1 MNAHLDPDS
10 VARRTDA
17 TDPVIALPHFVGIGA
32 PRCGTTWVFKMLR
45 LHPEVW
51 IPWKEIHFFDSTD
64 PGTDSG
70 YDIGNRMFRFGH
82 GWHYVLRRLA
92 VHSVPGARAF
102 TRRFMPLR
110 AVHAPGYRWS
120 ARYLLGRAS
129 LEWYERL
136 FEEGRQSNLRC
147 GEITPAYFML
157 SAEGIQRFT
166 RVLPQV
172 RAFLLLRNPLE
183 WAWSGLCKD
192 VRDGGQEPSALSD
205 DELIARCPVP
215 DGRSRADFGTNLRRW
230 LEHMPRE
237 RLLIGFHDEIE
248 SEPVAFLER
257 LCAFIGIGPPPQQ
270 VRKLAGVKI
279 NSSARGMPIPKAV
292 EHHVAD
298 RFRAEAETM
307 AALIGGPAE
316 RWLEQIRTILN
327 RP

>member
-1 MNAHLDPDS
+1 MNVLVDAASTGSRPG
-10 VARRTDA
+10 AREPA
-17 TDPVIALPHFVGIGA
+17 IALPHFIGIGA

-45 LHPEVW
+45 LHPDVW
-51 IPWKEIHFFDSTD
+51 IPWKELHFFDSMD

-70 YDIGNRMFRFGH
+70 YHIDSRLFRFEH

-102 TRRFMPLR
+102 TRRYMPLQ

-129 LEWYERL
+129 LQWYESL
-136 FEEGRQSNLRC
+136 FEGGSKSGLRC

-157 SAEGIQRFT
+157 SAEGIQHFG
-166 RVLPQV
+166 RVLPEV

-192 VRDGGQEPSALSD
+192 VREDGQDPSKLTD
-205 DELIARCPVP
+205 DQLIARCPVP
-215 DGRSRADFGTNLRRW
+215 NGRSRADFGSNLRRW
-230 LEHMPRE
+230 LDHFPRE
-237 RLLIGFHDEIE
+237 RLLLGFHDEI
-248 SEPVAFLER
+248 SREPVAFLER
-257 LCAFIGIGPPPQQ
+257 LCAYIGIRPPPEQ
-270 VRKLAGVKI
+270 VRKLAGEQI

-292 EHHVAD
+292 EYYMAG
-298 RFRAEAETM
+298 RFRGEAETM

-316 RWLEQIRTILN
+316 RWLEQIRTIL
-327 RP
+327 R